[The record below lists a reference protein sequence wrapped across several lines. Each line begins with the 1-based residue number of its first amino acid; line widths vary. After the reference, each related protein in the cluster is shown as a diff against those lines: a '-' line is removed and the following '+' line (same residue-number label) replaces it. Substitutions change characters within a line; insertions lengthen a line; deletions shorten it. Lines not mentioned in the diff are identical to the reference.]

1 MLCNIVK
8 GIQMKKLLVKLFL
21 SLTIIQ
27 SQAQQPVNFKG
38 QIKNTKADEVI
49 YLVLDGVL
57 IRLQVLEDGT
67 FSTNTSIQELPS
79 FYSLANIAK
88 NGKIEQ
94 QTPRIWFNK
103 DSIDI
108 SINWADK
115 TFQPQEKMPYQSLSE
130 KIESLKTDAQNEFI
144 LNHTVNIPILYF
156 VNKNKKSISIADLDL
171 FTQKVDDTYKSSF
184 YFKRLENYLWAKKRK
199 LLKVGEKV
207 EDFSLPDKDGNQ
219 VSVINS
225 NNKTKLITI
234 FSSGCSYS
242 IASISM
248 LEKISKMNTGK
259 IEIITIWA
267 DDIRDTWL
275 TEHADKK
282 SNMSWTNLWD
292 EHKFASTYFNNTS
305 WPTFYVVDAQGKLV
319 DQFKSYNQKTANK
332 LKALVE

>member
-1 MLCNIVK
+1 MLCSIVK
-8 GIQMKKLLVKLFL
+8 GIQMKKLLVKLCL
-21 SLTIIQ
+21 SLIFIQ
-27 SQAQQPVNFKG
+27 SQAQQPVNFSG
-38 QIKNTKADEVI
+38 QIKNAKPDETI

-57 IRLQVLEDGT
+57 VHLQVLENGT

-79 FYSLANIAK
+79 FYYLANITK

-94 QTPRIWFNK
+94 QTPRIWFDKN
-103 DSIDI
+103 SVDI
-108 SINWADK
+108 NINWADK
-115 TFQPQEKMPYQSLSE
+115 TFQPQEKMFYQSISE
-130 KIESLKTDAQNEFI
+130 KIESLKTNVQNEFI

-156 VNKNKKSISIADLDL
+156 VNKNKESISISDLDL
-171 FTQKVDDTYKSSF
+171 FTQKVDETYKSSV
-184 YFKRLENYLWAKKRK
+184 YFKRIENYLMAKKRK
-199 LLKVGEKV
+199 PLKVGDKV

-242 IASISM
+242 VSSIDM
-248 LEKISKMNTGK
+248 LEQISKMNNGK

-267 DDIRDTWL
+267 DDIKDTWI
-275 TEHADKK
+275 TEHADIKNK
-282 SNMSWTNLWD
+282 ISWTNIWD
-292 EHKFASTYFNNTS
+292 EYKFASTYFNNTS

-319 DQFKSYNQKTANK
+319 DQFKNYSQKTANK